1 MKVYSLIVVLL
12 VLTLAG
18 CKKPITEPNSGIY
31 RGTFYEIFDNGDT
44 AGQGVANLALN
55 DENLWFQLSGDTA
68 TGSPL
73 SCHGNYTIMSSSL
86 IKFEDISN
94 VDFGYHPY
102 NILDTSYQYVFDNKN
117 FKMTLK
123 VDTALYEY
131 KLVRN

>member
-1 MKVYSLIVVLL
+1 MNLKSLIVVAIPLIF
-12 VLTLAG
+12 VS

-55 DENLWFQLSGDTA
+55 DEKNWFQLSGDTA
-68 TGSPL
+68 TGAPL
-73 SCHGNYTIMSSSL
+73 SCNGNYAILSSTL
-86 IKFEDISN
+86 IDFEDISN
-94 VDFGYHPY
+94 VDFGYHPF
-102 NILDTSYQYVFDNKN
+102 NILDTTFTYVFDNKN
-117 FKMTLK
+117 FTMTLK